1 MVKMD
6 KITIYTDGSCH
17 GNPGPGGWAAVI
29 LHGSARKEISGGMY
43 YTTNNRMELTA
54 VIEAL
59 KTLSSPS
66 DVTVVSDSKYVCDHL
81 ENVKR
86 LMCNP
91 TAKNKDLWSQIMRAT
106 IVHKIKTRWVRGHN
120 GDVFNARCDALANAE
135 ADMIAHE
142 KDIRQAV
149 FSALLA
155 DHTLSAE
162 ELAARCRVH
171 ITFAEK
177 YRAQFF
183 SGR

>member
-1 MVKMD
+1 
-6 KITIYTDGSCH
+6 
-17 GNPGPGGWAAVI
+17 
-29 LHGSARKEISGGMY
+29 
-43 YTTNNRMELTA
+43 
-54 VIEAL
+54 
-59 KTLSSPS
+59 
-66 DVTVVSDSKYVCDHL
+66 
-81 ENVKR
+81 
-86 LMCNP
+86 
-91 TAKNKDLWSQIMRAT
+91 MRAT
-106 IVHKIKTRWVRGHN
+106 IIHKVKTRWVRGHN